1 MSAMVAFCE
10 RQVSGGGGQVH
21 GRESALGGRPVCRR
35 MERTKR
41 RRNMERR
48 GARLAPEAGHGAAL
62 IAVGMKLNAFR

>member
-1 MSAMVAFCE
+1 VY
-10 RQVSGGGGQVH
+10 GQ
-21 GRESALGGRPVCRR
+21 ESALGGRPVCRR